1 MALPSFDDTHL
12 RQIAHILEAAST
24 HRELTAIFQQCRIVE
39 NGGNPKW
46 ERILLALQSRQ
57 AQDGCGNNVGAFI
70 QAIMAPVRFLNRRD
84 DFENLRGG
92 LNAVLSFSGFLLN
105 EEGRLVACREAKT
118 IDEAVERAGR
128 LRAEL
133 VRRHVHADVL
143 AFCRAELTQENYFHA
158 VFEATK
164 SVADKIRQRTG
175 LKGDGAELVDDAFAF
190 SKKIPLL
197 ALNSLRIETEQKEQ
211 AGFMNLVKGMFGMFR
226 NVTAHAPKIHWKI
239 DEQDALDLLT
249 VVSLIHRRL
258 DASVRTPQQAAE

>member
-1 MALPSFDDTHL
+1 MTLARFDDSEL
-12 RQIAHILEAAST
+12 RQIADILESAAT
-24 HRELTAIFQQCRIVE
+24 HRVLTDIFRQCNLVE
-39 NGGNPKW
+39 QGGNPKW
-46 ERILLALQSRQ
+46 ERILLALRVRQ

-70 QAIMAPVRFLNRRD
+70 QTILAPVRFVERRD
-84 DFENLRGG
+84 DFETLRER
-92 LNAVLSFSGFLLN
+92 LNAVLSFSSISLN
-105 EEGRLVACREAKT
+105 AEGKLVPCTEAKT

-133 VRRHVHADVL
+133 ARRRVHNDVL
-143 AFCRAELTQENYFHA
+143 AFCRIELTQENYFHA

-175 LKGDGAELVDDAFAF
+175 LKGDGAELVDGAFAF

-197 ALNSLRIETEQKEQ
+197 ALNSLRTETEQKEQ

-239 DEQDALDLLT
+239 NEQDALDLLT

-258 DASVRTPQQAAE
+258 DASVRTPQQVAE